1 MLTQGE
7 QTFARRL
14 QCSQL
19 LQILLLE
26 VMIAICL
33 GPAFASEFPQR
44 ECCDSIPPLPAQ
56 FTTAPVPV
64 ATGRPEATTSTTVK
78 PTGTHNL
85 HHLAKITGRQFKCQ
99 TVKILLTLM
108 L

>member
-19 LQILLLE
+19 LQILFLE

-33 GPAFASEFPQR
+33 GPAFASEFP
-44 ECCDSIPPLPAQ
+44 
-56 FTTAPVPV
+56 
-64 ATGRPEATTSTTVK
+64 
-78 PTGTHNL
+78 
-85 HHLAKITGRQFKCQ
+85 
-99 TVKILLTLM
+99 
-108 L
+108 